1 MSIINTVSRFIL
13 SLSLLLSLTFSPFLT
28 LSLYFPDIFFS
39 VFFSHDCGLVYTIT
53 QSVILNFSLVLS
65 KETKMLVRFFTMRC
79 EQIRIGVVEE
89 ITQLSTLRRQK
100 SFDKKEEVYFFIF
113 LNLYINIV
121 RLILRVCCAQNL
133 QLKLK
138 QFWSSEMPTFQVR
151 YYFKPK

>member
-1 MSIINTVSRFIL
+1 VIVDLYT
-13 SLSLLLSLTFSPFLT
+13 LLL
-28 LSLYFPDIFFS
+28 
-39 VFFSHDCGLVYTIT
+39 
-53 QSVILNFSLVLS
+53 ILNFSSVLS
-65 KETKMLVRFFTMRC
+65 KETKMLVRFFRLRC
-79 EQIRIGVVEE
+79 ELISIGVVEE

-100 SFDKKEEVYFFIF
+100 SFDKKEEVDFFIF

-151 YYFKPK
+151 YYFKPR